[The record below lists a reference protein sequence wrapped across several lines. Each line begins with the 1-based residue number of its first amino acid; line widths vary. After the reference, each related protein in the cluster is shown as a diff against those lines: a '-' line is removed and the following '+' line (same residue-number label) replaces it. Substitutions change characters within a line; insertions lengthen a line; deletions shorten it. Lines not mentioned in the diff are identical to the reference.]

1 MRRTGLPEPIL
12 RLIDS
17 LSKLPGIGEKSATRL
32 AFHILKSPQ
41 QYAES
46 LAKSITDVKD
56 KVTLCPICYSF
67 TGDTLCDIC
76 KDEERDNSIICVV
89 EQPADLVAIE
99 RSGEFNGKYHVLHG
113 IISPIDGIGPEDL
126 RIKELL
132 SRLSEGKIKEV
143 IIATNTDVEGEATSL
158 YLAKIIKPLRIEV
171 SRIAHGIPV
180 GGDIEYIDEI
190 TLGKALRERRG
201 M

>member
-1 MRRTGLPEPIL
+1 MRRRGLPEPIS

-67 TGDTLCDIC
+67 KGDALCDIC

-132 SRLSEGKIKEV
+132 SRLSEGKVKEV

-190 TLGKALRERRG
+190 TLSKALRERRR